1 MKKIILITGGAR
13 SGKSTYAERLALSLS
28 TNPVYMATARVTDR
42 EFAQRVRIHQERR
55 GKEWTNI
62 EEDRELSRHDVGG
75 RTVLIDCVTMWCS
88 NFFFDH
94 DGQIQPTL
102 EAVKQEFDRFTA
114 QDATFIFVTNEIGM
128 GGTSANDLQR
138 HFTDLLGWVNQY
150 VAARA
155 DEVVLTVSG
164 IPVRIKG
171 QG

>member
-102 EAVKQEFDRFTA
+102 EAVEREFDRFTA

-155 DEVVLTVSG
+155 DEVVLMVSG